1 MWLTAAFPDLRS
13 VVCITLS
20 CWFGFLACVL
30 GCAKPTL
37 AAAVC
42 EQNQISSALKFAREA
57 VGSNAAGGAPCC
69 HPRRSSSGGPHQN
82 NHTGVSCCPLA
93 ATLIQKQ
100 DPTSRLH
107 SDTGIA
113 LLAPLTLHSTNR
125 FPASGEVLLPALW
138 YAGRDILLQAHILRI

>member
-1 MWLTAAFPDLRS
+1 MIHVSVPNLR
-13 VVCITLS
+13 VVVSITLS

-30 GCAKPTL
+30 GCAQPTR
-37 AAAVC
+37 AAAAS
-42 EQNQISSALKFAREA
+42 EQDQISAGVKFARET
-57 VGSNAAGGAPCC
+57 VVSNAGGGAPCC
-69 HPRRSSSGGPHQN
+69 HHSRSSSGGPHQN
-82 NHTGVSCCPLA
+82 NHSGVSCPLA

-107 SDTGIA
+107 SDTCIA
-113 LLAPLTLHSTNR
+113 VLAPLTLPSTSR